1 MTVSVIIM
9 IDISIIKIIK
19 ILKFNCMLIADIVS
33 KCLKK
38 LIKLYITQLSV
49 LKLINVICI
58 HILIQFQIL
67 HMIIR
72 MCM

>member
-1 MTVSVIIM
+1 MTASVIIM
-9 IDISIIKIIK
+9 IDISITKIIR
-19 ILKFNCMLIADIVS
+19 ILEFNCMLIVSAAS
-33 KCLKK
+33 KCLKE
-38 LIKLYITQLSV
+38 LIELYITQLSV

-58 HILIQFQIL
+58 HILIQLQIL